1 MDQRRPRGTRTR
13 RWPGWLG
20 TLALV
25 LHLLAP
31 GLCLAQQLSSSP
43 LGALCTA
50 DPGRMAAP
58 PEAAAGAHLLDHC
71 DHCLP
76 FAALPPEHGD
86 RQAEAPPAADV
97 PAPAAHAPPHSRS
110 EAWRPPPR
118 APPASA

>member
-1 MDQRRPRGTRTR
+1 MDQRRPWRHED
-13 RWPGWLG
+13 LG
-20 TLALV
+20 AGLGAGCATTLV

-76 FAALPPEHGD
+76 FAAWPPST
-86 RQAEAPPAADV
+86 ATL
-97 PAPAAHAPPHSRS
+97 
-110 EAWRPPPR
+110 
-118 APPASA
+118 